1 MNRVISVSVN
11 NKAGVLNRITALF
24 MRKGF
29 NIQNLTVGVTE
40 TPGLSRI
47 TIVMNETDD
56 AALEQVIKQLYKQ
69 IDVLKVTDL
78 TQQPMVARE
87 LALIQVN
94 SPVAQRSVITTII
107 EPFRASV
114 IDVGRDTITV
124 EATGKAE
131 KIDALIALLRPYGI
145 KELARTG
152 LTALARDVA
161 MVTEAR
167 RVSEGNVIS
176 I

>member
-1 MNRVISVSVN
+1 
-11 NKAGVLNRITALF
+11 

-94 SPVAQRSVITTII
+94 SPVSQRSAITTII
-107 EPFRASV
+107 EPFRASI

-161 MVTEAR
+161 TVTEAR